1 MPSRDKI
8 QSELLQRIV
17 LLEYM
22 STLYSIAKP
31 IILAIEV
38 EVASTAN
45 NLLLYFSSG
54 YILRPLHTHEYLGSL
69 QMTHLADS

>member
-1 MPSRDKI
+1 M
-8 QSELLQRIV
+8 
-17 LLEYM
+17 
-22 STLYSIAKP
+22 
-31 IILAIEV
+31 LAIEV

-69 QMTHLADS
+69 QMTHLADSWLEIVIYNWLASLFITFCDMWS